1 MDALR
6 LPESLRRE
14 LKEPAGPVYTDATAL
29 LADAGRPVVA
39 VGDVVTAHLLSA
51 VDGGA
56 ARPPS
61 VALVDGRTKRRV
73 LPDRKRVDPDRF
85 DRTVRVENSP
95 GALSEA
101 LLSALLGALER
112 ARNAGATTLIVVD
125 GEEDLA
131 AVPAVAVTPDG
142 GAVVYGQPD
151 EGMVLVGVDG
161 ERRARMVDL
170 LARMDGDVAGAF
182 ELLGIDPA
190 GSAAGAEAGVGA
202 EDEDSR

>member
-101 LLSALLGALER
+101 LLSALLAALER

-131 AVPAVAVTPDG
+131 AVPSSG
-142 GAVVYGQPD
+142 
-151 EGMVLVGVDG
+151 
-161 ERRARMVDL
+161 
-170 LARMDGDVAGAF
+170 
-182 ELLGIDPA
+182 
-190 GSAAGAEAGVGA
+190 
-202 EDEDSR
+202 